1 MKIRIIA
8 AMLLPLVF
16 LSVRAFAAELGTV
29 RMGIVQ
35 GDVQVYT
42 EDARAWVPASINT
55 PLTEGDRVWVPDGG
69 RSELQFRGGMVIRLD
84 AATSFD
90 ILSLDDSAFQF
101 YVNVGRTYV
110 NNRTYGIDY
119 LQVDTPVGSIG
130 CYDNSIT
137 MIDVEENG
145 ATEVS
150 VLKGYAFAETRNG
163 KIRVP
168 SGKTLRISE
177 NLQAE
182 LFPLSSP
189 DEWEEWNR
197 TLDGR
202 IGDGASLRYLPD
214 ELYDYGYD
222 FDTYGRWLYDTGYGY
237 VWTPTF
243 SISINWTPYQVGRW
257 TWIGGHYVWISH
269 EPWGWAPY
277 HYGRWIHRPQV
288 GWCWVPPRHGAVW
301 WGPGYV
307 GWVYTANYVAWV
319 PLAPGDI
326 YYGHGYY
333 GPGSVN
339 LNTIVINNIIINRD
353 FHNRQVRNAVRVMR
367 RDAFLHGWKRPAP
380 AWSNPF
386 GQHNVGIGPPRFKPE
401 KATFAPAL
409 KSIPA
414 TKQPPRRIRQI
425 KPETLRSGRK
435 LMPDR
440 QGSAF
445 TPGTPARKMPTT
457 VRETPR
463 RIQREQTPEF
473 YRDQQLK
480 PKAVETPKKKQLRQ
494 ETPVKQKKP
503 VTIIRP
509 GTRKS
514 TSKQAAPPA
523 ATRQQPATI
532 QVAPQPVAPQPI
544 APTRVWSPTPARQPT
559 QGVSPTRRQT
569 TPATTPKVRDTAP
582 ATPRKQIQ
590 APPPSQQRQTIQ
602 REQQTIR
609 RLKPETPLPATTQA
623 PASRGTAPAATAPA
637 PRQSGGWTGERSP
650 QMKGDAHGQNR

>member
-8 AMLLPLVF
+8 AILLPLALF
-16 LSVRAFAAELGTV
+16 SARAFAAELGAA

-42 EDARAWVPASINT
+42 EDAQAWVPASINT
-55 PLTEGDRVWVPDGG
+55 PLAQGDRVWVPDGG
-69 RSELQFRGGMVIRLD
+69 RSELQFQGGLVVRLD
-84 AATSFD
+84 AVTSFD
-90 ILSLDDSAFQF
+90 ILSLDENTFQF

-110 NNRTYGIDY
+110 NNRTYGVEY

-130 CYDNSIT
+130 CYDNSLT

-145 ATEVS
+145 TTEVS
-150 VLKGYAFAETRNG
+150 VLKGYAYAETRNG

-168 SGKTLRISE
+168 AGKTLRIGE
-177 NLQAE
+177 DLQAE

-222 FDTYGRWLYDTGYGY
+222 FDTYGRWLYDTSYGY

-243 SISINWTPYQVGRW
+243 SISVNWAPYQAGRW
-257 TWIGGHYVWISH
+257 IWIGGHYVWISR

-277 HYGRWIHRPQV
+277 HYGRWVNRPHV

-307 GWVYTANYVAWV
+307 GWVYTTNYVAWV

-339 LNTIVINNIIINRD
+339 LNTIVINNIIINRNYR
-353 FHNRQVRNAVRVMR
+353 NRNVRNAVRTMKR
-367 RDAFLHGWKRPAP
+367 NAFLHGRKGTAP
-380 AWSNPF
+380 AWNNPF
-386 GQHNVGIGPPRFKPE
+386 GQRNVGIGPPRFKPE
-401 KATFAPAL
+401 KATFAPTL
-409 KSIPA
+409 KTIPA
-414 TKQPPRRIRQI
+414 TRQPPRRIRQI
-425 KPETLRSGRK
+425 NPKKLQSTRK
-435 LMPDR
+435 VMPDK

-445 TPGTPARKMPTT
+445 TPGTPARIMPTT
-457 VRETPR
+457 ARETPR

-473 YRDQQLK
+473 YRDRQLK
-480 PKAVETPKKKQLRQ
+480 PKAAETPKKKQSS
-494 ETPVKQKKP
+494 QKKP

-509 GTRKS
+509 GTQKS
-514 TSKQAAPPA
+514 TGKQAAPPA
-523 ATRQQPATI
+523 ATRLQPATI
-532 QVAPQPVAPQPI
+532 KVAPQPVAPQPV
-544 APTRVWSPTPARQPT
+544 APTQVWSPTPARQPT
-559 QGVSPTRRQT
+559 QRVSPTRRQAI
-569 TPATTPKVRDTAP
+569 PATAPKVRQGAP
-582 ATPRKQIQ
+582 ATPRKQIETPQ
-590 APPPSQQRQTIQ
+590 PSQQQRQQTIQ
-602 REQQTIR
+602 RQQQTIR
-609 RLKPETPLPATTQA
+609 RLNPATSQ
-623 PASRGTAPAATAPA
+623 PAAAQTPTSRGTAPATTTPA
-637 PRQSGGWTGERSP
+637 PRQPGGRAGEKTP
-650 QMKGDAHGQNR
+650 QPGGNAHGQNR